1 MPARVGAVDVALGE
15 ELAVGEALGAAVEAA
30 YRDALEEV
38 DGTVR
43 SGTLLRGEVLARW
56 HDVVGTGDLMRSI
69 EMRIGWVRDRVRAF
83 VTGQPAPDAELRTAV
98 QSGVEA
104 VVQAAGDRAAERVA
118 ERWRRDPAG
127 PALLA
132 EVPRA
137 DRASPA
143 LRDGVAG
150 MVRDWQGHVF
160 ELVRREAAG
169 KRTTARLA
177 SLGVNGAGLVVML
190 AVFSQTAGLTGA
202 EIAVA
207 GGTTVASQKVLEA
220 IFGEQAVRGLARQ
233 AREDLL
239 ARVDALLRQD
249 AARFGDVLGAASA
262 LVSGDELRVAADRI
276 ARFLR

>member
-1 MPARVGAVDVALGE
+1 
-15 ELAVGEALGAAVEAA
+15 
-30 YRDALEEV
+30 
-38 DGTVR
+38 
-43 SGTLLRGEVLARW
+43 
-56 HDVVGTGDLMRSI
+56 
-69 EMRIGWVRDRVRAF
+69 MRIGWVRDRVRAF

-177 SLGVNGAGLVVML
+177 SLGVNGAGLTVMI
-190 AVFSQTAGLTGA
+190 AVFASTGGLTGA
-202 EIAVA
+202 EIVVA
-207 GGTTVASQKVLEA
+207 GGTSAVGQRLLEA
-220 IFGEQAVRGLARQ
+220 IFGDQAVRTLAAR

-239 ARVDALLRQD
+239 GRVQRLFAEEARRFEAPLDAVLPPAD
-249 AARFGDVLGAASA
+249 ARERLAGA
-262 LVSGDELRVAADRI
+262 LDELER
-276 ARFLR
+276 AR